1 MNWFPRFI
9 FYATKKSRTFL
20 QKISRPEKSLFYSL
34 LLLHFCCNEPFV
46 EITTHRMLRPFPSKQ
61 NVSMLRRPYVRPS
74 ALTGQ
79 RQGDVVLTDDW
90 VTGVGW
96 VDEWEKG
103 IRSERGRWQLSS
115 AHLWRTLIMGL
126 VFCLE
131 RDREGRIPP
140 PRLLFCTPSGYGTIS
155 TGFETHLLKMLLV

>member
-1 MNWFPRFI
+1 MIGPCV
-9 FYATKKSRTFL
+9 AGS
-20 QKISRPEKSLFYSL
+20 PLFGL
-34 LLLHFCCNEPFV
+34 LITEP
-46 EITTHRMLRPFPSKQ
+46 
-61 NVSMLRRPYVRPS
+61 VS
-74 ALTGQ
+74 
-79 RQGDVVLTDDW
+79 VVAE
-90 VTGVGW
+90 VMGPPGGVGW